1 MYAHAR
7 IELMSW
13 FNANGPAQA
22 HVRWKAKT
30 LRNGYCPDHNIL
42 AKTFFFFVGH
52 FATIISVTRTFR
64 VKCYNLFSI
73 FFFALFAIRWAMSD
87 AKAFI
92 HSSSYFIVSYRTVSF
107 VYRIKRETMIKLSCW
122 FWLSAVIY
130 IDHTTSYV
138 VCVCVCG
145 CGERTFRMLCACVRT
160 HYPESV
166 AKEFSQNLG
175 NSKAATPPHMSDA
188 YIIQR
193 TFFSSFILFLR
204 LDFFQ
209 SAKREV
215 RNDRERKKNVQKKRF
230 QSKEF
235 ETRAFQLSSTFC
247 FEDFDFPIR
256 SIRKAFILSSFRL
269 GSSNFGQFN
278 QRHEALHEH
287 T

>member
-73 FFFALFAIRWAMSD
+73 FFFVLFAIRWAMSD

-107 VYRIKRETMIKLSCW
+107 VYRIKRGTMIKLSCW

-138 VCVCVCG
+138 VCVCVWM
-145 CGERTFRMLCACVRT
+145 RWTHIPNALCVCVCKNTLSRIR
-160 HYPESV
+160 
-166 AKEFSQNLG
+166 G
-175 NSKAATPPHMSDA
+175 
-188 YIIQR
+188 
-193 TFFSSFILFLR
+193 
-204 LDFFQ
+204 
-209 SAKREV
+209 KRIFTE
-215 RNDRERKKNVQKKRF
+215 
-230 QSKEF
+230 
-235 ETRAFQLSSTFC
+235 
-247 FEDFDFPIR
+247 
-256 SIRKAFILSSFRL
+256 
-269 GSSNFGQFN
+269 FGQFESSYASAYEWRVHN
-278 QRHEALHEH
+278 SANFFFFFYTFFAAWLFPIGKTRSEKR
-287 T
+287 